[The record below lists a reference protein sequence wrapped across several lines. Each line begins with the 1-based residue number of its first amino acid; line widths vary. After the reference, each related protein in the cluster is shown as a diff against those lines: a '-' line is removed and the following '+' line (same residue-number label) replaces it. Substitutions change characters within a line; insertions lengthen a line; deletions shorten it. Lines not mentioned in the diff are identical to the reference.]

1 MKRTK
6 DLCRRC
12 LALIL
17 SFVLCVGM
25 LSTTAFATEG
35 GEAEG
40 TEVTETQ
47 PAPPPAEPVK
57 PEPKPEV
64 KPEPTPEVKPE
75 PPAQEETPE
84 VPDQTETPTEP
95 EEPDQTETPA
105 KPEEPGQAE
114 QPDETEVPGETE
126 EPKPE
131 DPTPEETT
139 PKPEPTPVQPAMS
152 KTAQAFIAAVN
163 AIPRFDGTNGM
174 SVTVAGT
181 YASSLLETQ
190 SAKDYENEDV
200 LAAMIK
206 LRDIADS
213 ITDESENL
221 ALIKGEIG
229 RAHV

>member
-12 LALIL
+12 LALIF

-64 KPEPTPEVKPE
+64 KPEPEPTPEVKPE

-95 EEPDQTETPA
+95 EEPDQA
-105 KPEEPGQAE
+105 
-114 QPDETEVPGETE
+114 
-126 EPKPE
+126 
-131 DPTPEETT
+131 
-139 PKPEPTPVQPAMS
+139 
-152 KTAQAFIAAVN
+152 
-163 AIPRFDGTNGM
+163 
-174 SVTVAGT
+174 
-181 YASSLLETQ
+181 
-190 SAKDYENEDV
+190 
-200 LAAMIK
+200 
-206 LRDIADS
+206 
-213 ITDESENL
+213 
-221 ALIKGEIG
+221 
-229 RAHV
+229 